1 MNCMCVCFSCSMQ
14 KLKRNLNRNIE
25 DLSDFKTVM
34 QAIGEIQ
41 STNIAT
47 ELELH
52 GIQETFA
59 ILNEHGIEVSFVV
72 VVVVVVQQSS

>member
-1 MNCMCVCFSCSMQ
+1 MCVCFSCSMQ